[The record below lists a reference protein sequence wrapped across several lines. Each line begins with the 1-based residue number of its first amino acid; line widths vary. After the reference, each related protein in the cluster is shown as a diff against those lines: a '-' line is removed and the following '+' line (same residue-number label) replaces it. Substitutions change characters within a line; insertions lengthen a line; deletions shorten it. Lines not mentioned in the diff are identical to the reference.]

1 MGRPGDAPPGLE
13 RRCSMAIEMASAS
26 ALDHVLVD
34 RYTDIVGPGNEM
46 LGPVRDGGQI
56 EYLTVP
62 GCWGPMITPSIRSG
76 HEVTLPVAVEGAK
89 VGDAV
94 AIHFEKLEQ
103 TSWAT
108 TSGTHTGWEGRFIS
122 DPFVAN
128 ICPTCRD
135 AGRHF
140 LYPDTYLDGLGED
153 AVRCSTCH
161 SQVIPFHMVEG
172 YTMVFDQD
180 KRIGVT
186 VTPERAREI
195 GRNGR
200 EWVALT
206 EHSKQ
211 HPIVALAKADLV
223 GVMTRVRVSAGNLG
237 SIPAVDMPSSHN
249 CGDFGAF
256 LVGAEHEF
264 ALTEEQLELRTDVHM
279 DIDSVREGSVVIV
292 PVKVDGAGIYAGDV
306 HAMIGDGEVAV
317 HTTDISARV
326 VVRVE
331 VVKGLELEGPILLP
345 PVEDLPF
352 LARPFTAE
360 EVDRGRRLAA
370 ENQTRLEGAVLPIQV
385 LGSGPFVN
393 AAVDNG
399 IERAA
404 RLLGMTVDEVKNRTT
419 ITGAAEIGRLPGF
432 VQINLLVP
440 RDRLER
446 IGVAHLV
453 EGQYGT
459 PPG

>member
-1 MGRPGDAPPGLE
+1 MAVSQVAPG
-13 RRCSMAIEMASAS
+13 S

-34 RYTDIVGPGNEM
+34 RYTDLVGPGNEM
-46 LGPVRDGGQI
+46 LGPVKDGGRI

-62 GCWGPMITPSIRSG
+62 GCWGPMITPSLRSG
-76 HEVTLPVAVEGAK
+76 HEVTLPVRVEGAQ

-94 AIHFEKLEQ
+94 ALHIEDLEQ
-103 TSWAT
+103 LSRAT

-122 DPFVAN
+122 DPFVAR

-140 LYPDTYLDGLGED
+140 LYPDTYLDGIGEG
-153 AVRCSTCH
+153 AVKCATCH
-161 SQVIPFHMVEG
+161 SEVIPFHMIEA
-172 YTMVFDQD
+172 YTMVFDEA
-180 KRIGVT
+180 KELGVT
-186 VTPERAREI
+186 VSPERAEELA
-195 GRNGR
+195 RNAR
-200 EWVALT
+200 EWVVLQ
-206 EHSKQ
+206 EHSTQ
-211 HPIVALAKADLV
+211 HPIVAMNKADLV
-223 GVMTRVRVSAGNLG
+223 GTMTRCRISAGNLG
-237 SIPAVDMPSSHN
+237 SIPAIDLPSSHN

-256 LVGAEHEF
+256 LIGAEHEF
-264 ALTEEQLELRTDVHM
+264 AVTEEQLEKRTDVHM
-279 DIDSVREGSVVIV
+279 DIDSVRQGSIVLV

-317 HTTDISARV
+317 HTTDISARL

-331 VVKGLELEGPILLP
+331 VIKGLELDGPILLP
-345 PVEDLPF
+345 PPDDLPF

-360 EVDRGRRLAA
+360 EVARGRRLAE
-370 ENQTRLEGAVLPIQV
+370 ENKTKLEGPVLPVQV

-399 IERAA
+399 VERAA
-404 RLLGMTVDEVKNRTT
+404 KLLGMTADEVKNRTT
-419 ITGAAEIGRLPGF
+419 ISGAVEIGRLPGF

-446 IGVAHLV
+446 MGILHLV
-453 EGQYGT
+453 EAQYGAAA
-459 PPG
+459 GW